1 MPFRKIL
8 VPLAGI
14 NTDSTAIDTALQ
26 LSREFEAHIEAL
38 YAERAR
44 GERARDDA
52 IEPGAFMEVNRVRAL
67 FFERCKSYSNERFD
81 NQVANKLSATF
92 LEQQGT
98 EAELIAE
105 HGRVSDLIV
114 FSHPGSSDSDW
125 PSISIQSALR
135 ETARPVLIVASP
147 MEQIGKR
154 NVIAWNGS
162 LEAARAIAFAIPIL
176 SRGAST
182 LVVTIGNHRV
192 RPSGNE
198 VVDYLK
204 SHGIQSESTVVPI
217 EKSSESS
224 ALLAVCLDAGADLI
238 ILGAFTRYRTGR
250 PSFGSMTVEMITQ
263 NRIPVFMTN

>member
-1 MPFRKIL
+1 VSSKLTSKRYTLKGHVASARSMMRL
-8 VPLAGI
+8 SA
-14 NTDSTAIDTALQ
+14 ALSWKQ
-26 LSREFEAHIEAL
+26 IACALSFS
-38 YAERAR
+38 
-44 GERARDDA
+44 
-52 IEPGAFMEVNRVRAL
+52 
-67 FFERCKSYSNERFD
+67 CKSYASERFD
-81 NQVANKLSATF
+81 DQVANTLSVNF
-92 LEQQGT
+92 LEQQGI

-114 FSHPGSSDSDW
+114 LSHPGSSDSSW

-135 ETARPVLIVASP
+135 ETARPVLLLSSP

-182 LVVTIGNHRV
+182 LVVTIGNHDV

-198 VVDYLK
+198 VVDYLN
-204 SHGIQSESTVVPI
+204 SHGIEAESTVVPI

-224 ALLAVCLDAGADLI
+224 TLLAVSLDAGADLV
-238 ILGAFTRYRTGR
+238 ILGAYTRYRTGR
-250 PSFGSMTVEMITQ
+250 PAFGSMTVE
-263 NRIPVFMTN
+263 

>member
-14 NTDSTAIDTALQ
+14 DADSTAIDTALQ
-26 LSREFEAHIEAL
+26 LSREFKAHIEAL
-38 YAERAR
+38 YAEGAR
-44 GERARDDA
+44 GERSLDA
-52 IEPGAFMEVNRVRAL
+52 IERGAFMEANRVRAL
-67 FFERCKSYSNERFD
+67 FFERCKSYASERFD
-81 NQVANKLSATF
+81 DQVANTLSVNF
-92 LEQQGT
+92 LEQQGI

-114 FSHPGSSDSDW
+114 LSHPGSSNSSW

-135 ETARPVLIVASP
+135 ETARPVLLVSSP

-182 LVVTIGNHRV
+182 LVVNR
-192 RPSGNE
+192 
-198 VVDYLK
+198 
-204 SHGIQSESTVVPI
+204 QSRCQ
-217 EKSSESS
+217 
-224 ALLAVCLDAGADLI
+224 ALWQRGC
-238 ILGAFTRYRTGR
+238 
-250 PSFGSMTVEMITQ
+250 
-263 NRIPVFMTN
+263 